1 MIKSTIFLSFSNFS
15 TFDFGVINFNK
26 SNYKEEKYGK
36 FLSNATTLLFTRS
49 NESIT
54 PYYVMVLKYDE
65 GEMKTIVETLYAP
78 LELGRFVDGQELIIP
93 TQILSTDNSTMEL
106 TKLTGTAQEKIE
118 ILRMYKSILVGFN
131 IQANINIMDDY
142 QNMLIESLNKVHRK

>member
-1 MIKSTIFLSFSNFS
+1 M
-15 TFDFGVINFNK
+15 G
-26 SNYKEEKYGK
+26 
-36 FLSNATTLLFTRS
+36 
-49 NESIT
+49 
-54 PYYVMVLKYDE
+54 LKYDE